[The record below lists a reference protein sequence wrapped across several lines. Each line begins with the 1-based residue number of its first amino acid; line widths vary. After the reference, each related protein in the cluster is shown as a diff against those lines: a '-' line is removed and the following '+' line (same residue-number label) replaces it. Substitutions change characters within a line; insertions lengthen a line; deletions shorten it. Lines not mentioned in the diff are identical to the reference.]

1 MQSTKCK
8 VKIEDK
14 LVKVNLVHSI
24 IVMDHN
30 MRVSHGKEGLHPSM
44 SSEAMP
50 LRGKVTQDTIQEVQS
65 QDMESRG
72 AITKVETTRYKD
84 RNPRHQVIRQGEV
97 LVKRVLSPH
106 IPSREF

>member
-24 IVMDHN
+24 IMMDHN
-30 MRVSHGKEGLHPSM
+30 MRVSHVKRVCTLQCHVGL
-44 SSEAMP
+44 P
-50 LRGKVTQDTIQEVQS
+50 LRGKDTQDKVQEVQS

-72 AITKVETTRYKD
+72 AITKVETTRYKEEIQD
-84 RNPRHQVIRQGEV
+84 IKSSDK
-97 LVKRVLSPH
+97 VKSW
-106 IPSREF
+106 

>member
-24 IVMDHN
+24 IMMDHN
-30 MRVSHGKEGLHPSM
+30 MRMSHVKRVCTLECQVRL
-44 SSEAMP
+44 P

-72 AITKVETTRYKD
+72 ESPEVETTSTKTEIQD
-84 RNPRHQVIRQGEV
+84 IKSSDK
-97 LVKRVLSPH
+97 VKSW
-106 IPSREF
+106 